1 MIELDLRDIHLPEA
15 FSWWPLAP
23 GWWLLI
29 LLLAVIVILV
39 FWLWRLRRR
48 SLKRYCL
55 GELARIRHAVAD
67 GAGVS
72 QVLAEV
78 STLLRRVAISRLG
91 RQPAAK
97 LSGAD
102 WQACVAD
109 LSRNPA
115 FDDAQLQLLSRGR
128 FQRDPDCD
136 VERLLAACDRW
147 IRALPRE

>member
-15 FSWWPLAP
+15 LPWWPLAP

-29 LLLAVIVILV
+29 LLLAAIAI
-39 FWLWRLRRR
+39 FAWWLFRLRRN
-48 SLKRYCL
+48 SLKRHCL
-55 GELARIRHAVAD
+55 GELARIRHAFAN

-72 QVLAEV
+72 QVLADV
-78 STLLRRVAISRLG
+78 SILLRRAAISRLG
-91 RQPAAK
+91 RQPSAG
-97 LSGAD
+97 LSGTA

-109 LSRNPA
+109 LSRDPA
-115 FDDAQLQLLSRGR
+115 FDSTQLELLGQGR

-136 VERLLAACDRW
+136 VDRLLAACDRW